1 VVGARCLTVYP
12 ALPRFETISTA
23 NVKHTTVFTILV
35 FGRWTWCAHILS
47 HTIAQQPARPPRRG
61 HSTRQG
67 RHERT
72 GGGEPHATS
81 EHPTITTARTQRGAE
96 YPHTFSNGYK
106 RSEVTFPTETDVSA
120 MVCTG
125 AHGVSATRMHDDP
138 IRQRL
143 HALQPCDALQP
154 RAAALSNRA
163 SSGATAVGGPQ
174 CSRAKRSDV
183 AGPAFELAPHQ

>member
-1 VVGARCLTVYP
+1 M
-12 ALPRFETISTA
+12 PRFETSQRQTS
-23 NVKHTTVFTILV
+23 NNTTVFTILDDA
-35 FGRWTWCAHILS
+35 RWTWCAHILS

-143 HALQPCDALQP
+143 HALQPRDALQP